1 MFLLMI
7 PHPPRST
14 RPYTLFP
21 YTQLFQ
27 SADLGDRL
35 AARHRR
41 QVRLRNGLLEQGK
54 IAEIERLPAAVH
66 RPVGTRKLILFVA
79 RLDQLLDAGDQRAA
93 AAVEIA
99 LAAKLHGRQH
109 GSETGRES
117 GWQKG

>member
-27 SADLGDRL
+27 SADLADRL

-79 RLDQLLDAGDQRAA
+79 RLDQLLDAGDQRPA
-93 AAVEIA
+93 AAVETEM
-99 LAAKLHGRQH
+99 AAKLLRDRKRTRLNSSH
-109 GSETGRES
+109 
-117 GWQKG
+117 